1 MAHKLTILVSAD
13 ETQDS
18 LFDFVED
25 QMIVTINEFQVQAGG
40 VVTFDTEIDMSFSDA
55 VDFSRQLQDAYN
67 DLYLKRWIAMRS
79 RLSGT
84 VK

>member
-40 VVTFDTEIDMSFSDA
+40 VVTFDTEIEMNFGDA

-67 DLYLKRWIAMRS
+67 EFHWNK
-79 RLSGT
+79 
-84 VK
+84 K